1 VTALQRAGDVGELDE
16 DFPMILDPTK
26 PLIISSWGMKGAG
39 KSVLSRWVY
48 TGYPG
53 DKIAIDVNGH
63 AAPGPDAERI
73 TELPKRWPTQ
83 TLLPGERPRRRNL
96 HYVADPGSHTYAD
109 DLDRAVGTALFPKDH
124 RVMLWAGE
132 VGELMPNGRPG
143 PHMRR
148 LLQQNRHH
156 RVSAVFDG
164 PRPMFVDPL
173 VLAQSDY
180 VATFRLPNH
189 RDRARIAENI
199 GFPVAEFEKACHET
213 FRRPGVG
220 GKAGAGWFLLWST
233 EASKLFRCPPLP
245 IEEAGVDA
253 GTITDGAGT
262 LHVHSDRAD
271 RLALTS

>member
-1 VTALQRAGDVGELDE
+1 MTAVARTGGDVGELDE
-16 DFPMILDPTK
+16 DFPMVLDPTK
-26 PLIISSWGMKGAG
+26 PLIVSSWGMKGSG

-53 DKIAIDVNGH
+53 DKLAIDVNGH

-73 TELPKRWPTQ
+73 RELPKRWPTQ

-124 RVMLWAGE
+124 RVMVWAGE

-156 RVSAVFDG
+156 RVSALFDG

-180 VATFRLPNH
+180 VAIFRLPNPK
-189 RDRARIAENI
+189 DRSRIAENI
-199 GFPVAEFEKACHET
+199 GFPPASFDRECHET
-213 FRRPGVG
+213 WRR
-220 GKAGAGWFLLWST
+220 GKHWFLLWST

-245 IEEAGVDA
+245 IADAGVDA
-253 GTITDGAGT
+253 GTITDGTGT